1 MRAEAPE
8 LAAANAPANH
18 AATWWRDPS
27 LWTAVA
33 LTVALKLV
41 VLWLLMSLRR
51 KGFVQQVQADLGAWS
66 EFIKAVRAGARPYI
80 DAASDVPVLAT
91 SYYWLL
97 AKLSA
102 VLQPHSPRPVL
113 LCSTLLMAAVDA
125 VNCGLFYR
133 LVHQVSPRSALRAT
147 IVWTCSLS
155 ALLAGPAHLDP
166 LIITCL
172 LLAYRFHTL
181 GQYRALA
188 ATLSVAAGLTPFAI
202 WLLAA
207 VLIPSRQPRRWLEA
221 LAIFAAV
228 QVALHVPFVLAGWPA
243 SDALTAFITGLTG
256 PHGDAASFAPDTA
269 LGLIRLWIGQFGIH
283 DAAIWLC
290 LATGVFALVRVRT
303 AELPRAIV
311 VLAIATMLFRPQAG
325 SSWQLWL
332 YPFLLLMALRA
343 EAASRSWLLIAAG
356 VLDLANVLANP
367 LVSSPMRRELG
378 VFDPGAALE
387 RGSAFT
393 LVFSVSVLVKLTLL
407 TVLLRRLARA
417 PLPLSSPLPAAAENP
432 LTWPS
437 IDISA
442 VRARLS
448 RPSLAL
454 WLAGAIVIGHTAVTA
469 SVMLP
474 VPEYSD
480 EVFHGEQV
488 ERYCRGDTERREG
501 ITMLLGYHVITSAIV
516 SWQGDCSRE
525 LMRKLNVGWGL
536 AVTLFGFLILQARGA
551 ENPAMRTLGF
561 HWLPVLFPYYFFI
574 YTDVLALVLMLL
586 ALYLSI
592 RRYWVVAGLVASV
605 SIAVRQTNALMLIII
620 ALLALMDTPRTTAFS
635 AWLKE
640 FLRKSWSSLLGLT
653 GFAIFVVR
661 NHGIAVGDRSSH
673 PMGLHIG
680 NFAFLLFLL
689 AFAALP
695 VNLERIWR
703 ERERLVRTSFGLA
716 LSVLFFAYLYL
727 FKVENPY
734 NEHDNFLRN
743 VVVLWA
749 TKNLLTKTL
758 FFIPIALGFAALWTT
773 PFMRRSDWVWV
784 PIVILGLLPES
795 LIEQRYAILPLTL
808 WMLTRRDGSPFAE
821 SLTAVFNLGVSMWL
835 LQQVASGEW
844 GI

>member
-8 LAAANAPANH
+8 LAAANAPANR

-27 LWTAVA
+27 LWTAIA
-33 LTVALKLV
+33 FTVALKLL
-41 VLWLLMSLRR
+41 VLWLLISLRR
-51 KGFVQQVQADLGAWS
+51 WGFVRQVHADLGAWN
-66 EFIKAVRAGARPYI
+66 EFIKAVRMGARPYI
-80 DAASDVPVLAT
+80 DVASDVPVLAT

-102 VLQPHSPRPVL
+102 VVQPHSPRPVL
-113 LCSTLLMAAVDA
+113 LCSTLLMAAADA

-147 IVWTCSLS
+147 ILWTCTLS
-155 ALLAGPAHLDP
+155 ALLLGPAHLDP
-166 LIITCL
+166 LIITGL
-172 LLAYRFHTL
+172 LLAYRLHTL
-181 GQYRALA
+181 GQHRGLA
-188 ATLSVAAGLTPFAI
+188 VTLSVAAGLTPFAT

-207 VLIPSRQPRRWLEA
+207 VLISSRQPRRWLEA
-221 LAIFAAV
+221 LGIFVAV
-228 QVALHVPFVLAGWPA
+228 QVALHLPFVLAGWSA
-243 SDALTAFITGLTG
+243 SRALTAFITGLAG
-256 PHGDAASFAPDTA
+256 PHGAAASFAPDTV

-283 DAAIWLC
+283 DAAMWLT
-290 LATGVFALVRVRT
+290 LATGVFALIRVRA

-332 YPFLLLMALRA
+332 YPFVLLMALRA
-343 EAASRSWLLIAAG
+343 EPESRSWLLIATG
-356 VLDLANVLANP
+356 VLDLTNVLANP
-367 LVSSPMRRELG
+367 LVWPPMHRELG
-378 VFDPGAALE
+378 AFDPGAALE

-393 LVFSVSVLVKLTLL
+393 LVFSVSVLVKLTLMA
-407 TVLLRRLARA
+407 VLLRRFARA
-417 PLPLSSPLPAAAENP
+417 PLPMPLPAAAEST
-432 LTWPS
+432 LTWPN
-437 IDISA
+437 IDIPA
-442 VRARLS
+442 VVRARLA

-454 WLAGAIVIGHTAVTA
+454 WLAGAIVIGHSAVTA

-474 VPEYSD
+474 VSEYSD
-480 EVFHGEQV
+480 EVFHAEQV

-501 ITMLLGYHVITSAIV
+501 ITMLLGYHLITSAIA
-516 SWQGDCSRE
+516 SLQGDCSRE

-620 ALLALMDTPRTTAFS
+620 TLLALVDTPRSTAFG

-661 NHGIAVGDRSSH
+661 NHGIAVGDRDSH

-703 ERERLVRTSFGLA
+703 ERERLVRTGFGLA

-773 PFMRRSDWVWV
+773 PFMRRSDWVWLPV
-784 PIVILGLLPES
+784 LILGLLPES